1 MILSRM
7 YYFIFIVFCV
17 WDNMCDENVFL
28 FYIYHYCWAVTDL
41 GKCEV
46 LSVCFMSCS
55 YDCDNVCSY
64 DCDKLC
70 CILWVPMVFF
80 VAVVVVLMMGL
91 VLLSVTRWSL
101 LWV

>member
-1 MILSRM
+1 
-7 YYFIFIVFCV
+7 
-17 WDNMCDENVFL
+17 MCDENVFL
-28 FYIYHYCWAVTDL
+28 LYCWAVTDL

-55 YDCDNVCSY
+55 YDCDNLCSY

-80 VAVVVVLMMGL
+80 VAVVVAFNDGFGVVVGYSLVVVVGLMF
-91 VLLSVTRWSL
+91 TSL
-101 LWV
+101 TANVSCL